1 MGPIPGRTAGLDV
14 TCADV
19 TVVHHSLSCDYDV
32 EIILLLVKCLTAMVT
47 EIKKSRKLLHIITLE
62 KMMVRV

>member
-1 MGPIPGRTAGLDV
+1 MGPIPGHTAGLDV

-19 TVVHHSLSCDYDV
+19 TVLHRSLSCDYDV
-32 EIILLLVKCLTAMVT
+32 EIMLLVIKCLTARVT
-47 EIKKSRKLLHIITLE
+47 EIKESRKLLHIITLE